1 MGNRHRA
8 RECALQMLYQLDF
21 NDTEVE
27 MLKGLYWRSHEVA
40 DDIRSFAELVLQGVL
55 QKRPQIDDLISG
67 TSENWT
73 LERMSAVDRNILRLA
88 VYELLFIP
96 DVPRNVTLNEAV
108 ELGKK
113 YGAEDSG
120 AFVNGIL
127 DRIAK
132 DHVKPDKGHR

>member
-8 RECALQMLYQLDF
+8 RECALQLLYQLDYNNSDSEEQIELF
-21 NDTEVE
+21 
-27 MLKGLYWRSHEVA
+27 WRSHSVPTELMTFASSVVRGVVQR
-40 DDIRSFAELVLQGVL
+40 RSEL
-55 QKRPQIDDLISG
+55 DLLIAG

-73 LERMSAVDRNILRLA
+73 LERMSTVDRNILRLA
-88 VYELLFIP
+88 VFELLHVP

-113 YGAEDSG
+113 FGTEDSG

-132 DHVKPDKGHR
+132 EHVRPDKGNR

>member
-8 RECALQMLYQLDF
+8 RECALQLLYQLEFDGS
-21 NDTEVE
+21 DCESE
-27 MLKGLYWRSHEVA
+27 MKLYWQAQRVA
-40 DDIRSFAELVLQGVL
+40 DDLRRFADLVVRGVL
-55 QKRPQIDDLISG
+55 ERRAEIDELISG
-67 TSENWT
+67 TSENWAI
-73 LERMSAVDRNILRLA
+73 ERMSAVDRNILRLA

-113 YGAEDSG
+113 YGTEDSG

-132 DHVKPDKGHR
+132 TRVRSDKGSK